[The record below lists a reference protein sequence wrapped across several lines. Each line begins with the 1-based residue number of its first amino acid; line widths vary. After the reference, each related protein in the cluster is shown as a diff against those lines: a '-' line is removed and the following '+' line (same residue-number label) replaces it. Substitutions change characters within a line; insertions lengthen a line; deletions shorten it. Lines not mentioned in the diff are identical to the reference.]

1 MFPQVVP
8 IEGKPADT
16 QDVYTKNNEWLLS
29 KEKTPTLLIW
39 FRPGMVILP
48 EQVQW
53 LADRVK
59 NHESVYGGIAIHFV
73 QEDEPDAIGFAIAD
87 WHRRHMGQPVEGG
100 R

>member
-1 MFPQVVP
+1 MRAAPVWGTL
-8 IEGKPADT
+8 ETRG
-16 QDVYTKNNEWLLS
+16 NNN
-29 KEKTPTLLIW
+29 
-39 FRPGMVILP
+39 GLP

-53 LADRVK
+53 LAERVK